1 MTILLQVMEWIHTYQ
16 SEVFAGAF
24 FGVQAVVFI
33 SLMVVSRKLTKT
45 RKMINKMA
53 DQIVDRMEKR
63 LKPVVEQ
70 KADSTTEKHIVNVTE
85 NHQKDEEENRVISSV
100 LKEIFP

>member
-1 MTILLQVMEWIHTYQ
+1 MTILLQIMEWIHTYQ
-16 SEVFAGAF
+16 REVFAGAF
-24 FGVQAVVFI
+24 LGVQAVIFI
-33 SLMVVSRKLTKT
+33 FLMVVSHKLTKT
-45 RKMINKMA
+45 RKIINKMA
-53 DQIVDRMEKR
+53 DQIVNRIENS

-70 KADSTTEKHIVNVTE
+70 KADYTTEKHIDNVTE

>member
-16 SEVFAGAF
+16 REVFAGAF

-63 LKPVVEQ
+63 LKPVVEP
-70 KADSTTEKHIVNVTE
+70 DSTTEKHIVNVTE

>member
-16 SEVFAGAF
+16 REVFAGAF
-24 FGVQAVVFI
+24 LGVQAVVFI

-70 KADSTTEKHIVNVTE
+70 KADSTIEKHIVNVTE

>member
-1 MTILLQVMEWIHTYQ
+1 MLSVVTKRIY
-16 SEVFAGAF
+16 
-24 FGVQAVVFI
+24 VQAVVFI

-70 KADSTTEKHIVNVTE
+70 KADFTTEKHIVNVTE
-85 NHQKDEEENRVISSV
+85 DHQKDEEENRVISSV